1 MEFVFQILADLL
13 SPVDEKQV
21 KAETKEIVEQAKE
34 EVQTEKVTETET
46 KNENPN
52 IFGVMD
58 FH

>member
-21 KAETKEIVEQAKE
+21 KAEVKQAQEKTAKESVVEQVE
-34 EVQTEKVTETET
+34 EVETEQ
-46 KNENPN
+46 PN

>member
-21 KAETKEIVEQAKE
+21 IAENAKKVEEKKKEDAVEMVE
-34 EVQTEKVTETET
+34 EVKTEQ
-46 KNENPN
+46 PN
-52 IFGVMD
+52 LFGIMD

>member
-21 KAETKEIVEQAKE
+21 KAEVKQTTEAKATPETVVEKLE
-34 EVQTEKVTETET
+34 ETNVEE
-46 KNENPN
+46 PN
-52 IFGVMD
+52 IFGIMD

>member
-1 MEFVFQILADLL
+1 MEFVFQLLADLL

-21 KAETKEIVEQAKE
+21 KAEQEKIAQEPVKTTLKE
-34 EVQTEKVTETET
+34 EIREEEARET
-46 KNENPN
+46 N

>member
-21 KAETKEIVEQAKE
+21 KAETNQMTESKKE
-34 EVQTEKVTETET
+34 ESKEETVIET
-46 KNENPN
+46 KTEAPN
-52 IFGVMD
+52 IFGMMD